1 MVEVITIGHLL
12 KRVLEKVSEA
22 LDERSQGLSLGNW
35 EPYGEVD
42 SSHAVKKYVESE

>member
-1 MVEVITIGHLL
+1 MVEVITIKHLL
-12 KRVLEKVSEA
+12 DRVLQEVSAA
-22 LDERSQGLSLGNW
+22 LDERSKGLSLGDW